1 MFENQLID
9 FEYLIID
16 SVRFI
21 ITFNCDFSLFEHW
34 FWSYN
39 FQNPSLFDTSGM
51 FNEEHLRK
59 EMLRIILIQK
69 LFNVNYELICPTAEL
84 NTYWERHQS
93 KIDKISS
100 DIIDIIDNFKFL
112 EIIQALVEKYLDNYK
127 NDLKLNF
134 DLISYMNKID
144 KLRNISVEIKEKQ
157 RKKLSFLFNNNTFQ
171 KNSVLEIEKLMFKTL
186 KEHASSNKNK
196 VTLLKRNWKT
206 GSVLSKYNNL
216 NKDILYA
223 IDQTGGVYFYENDK
237 INEYFKSNASCL
249 LSLINFSFIKKKEFI
264 LEHQN
269 NE

>member
-1 MFENQLID
+1 
-9 FEYLIID
+9 
-16 SVRFI
+16 
-21 ITFNCDFSLFEHW
+21 
-34 FWSYN
+34 
-39 FQNPSLFDTSGM
+39 
-51 FNEEHLRK
+51 
-59 EMLRIILIQK
+59 
-69 LFNVNYELICPTAEL
+69 
-84 NTYWERHQS
+84 
-93 KIDKISS
+93 
-100 DIIDIIDNFKFL
+100 
-112 EIIQALVEKYLDNYK
+112 
-127 NDLKLNF
+127 
-134 DLISYMNKID
+134 MNKID